1 MPASS
6 LLALERVLRGKT
18 AAIDPAGAKQV
29 LLLEYQL
36 PLGCVVHLTPLYE
49 ALKLSRPDIA
59 ITVAT
64 RGLGLQ
70 VLRHSPHID
79 HLIETPDPLAD
90 LTNAAK
96 SLRKDLRSRNIQPD
110 CVLTGASDQRTRI
123 ALLGALASSGWRGG
137 FTINPA
143 LYQRPLVNDKN
154 LSLIANNL
162 KLAQLLQ
169 AAPQPVEPHLFFS
182 KADSEKVEILLQQAN
197 PGQRP
202 LVVMV
207 TQNSGGQKT
216 GWHTERFAE
225 VIRHVAKNLDCAIV
239 YAGTAADAAAI
250 ETIRNAAAG
259 IGPEID
265 AADIGTS
272 LAGKTSVTEL
282 AALLAAADAIVS
294 LDTGTMHVGRAVK
307 TPMVVLGPSWQRPI
321 EWLPLGIANIRIL
334 RGPDRDTIPENYQL
348 DEITAQSVIDALED
362 LLRTYPPSPQARLSR
377 AQHSLSTIDH
387 LNAHL
392 SA

>member
-18 AAIDPAGAKQV
+18 AAIDPAVATQV

-36 PLGCVVHLTPLYE
+36 PLGCIVHLTPLYE
-49 ALKLSRPDIA
+49 ALKLGRPGIA

-70 VLRHSPHID
+70 VLRHSRHID

-123 ALLGALASSGWRGG
+123 ALLGLLASSGWRGG

-182 KADSEKVEILLQQAN
+182 KADSEKVETLLQQAN
-197 PGQRP
+197 PSQRP

-225 VIRHVAKNLDCAIV
+225 VIRHAAKNLGCAIV
-239 YAGTAADAAAI
+239 YAGTAADTAAI

-259 IGPEID
+259 VD

-334 RGPDRDTIPENYQL
+334 RGPDCDTIPENYQL
-348 DEITAQSVIDALED
+348 DEITAQSVIDALEY
-362 LLRTYPPSPQARLSR
+362 LLHTYPPSPQARLSR

-387 LNAHL
+387 LNA
-392 SA
+392 